1 MHLRLDNVWDYT
13 HTHTRTPWSSRPVSH
28 MAISNHGSGLKPV
41 KTYCPAHRPSSV
53 SELWAALGL
62 TFPCFCRARWN
73 LAGGLEAPTN
83 GFVLLQSRER
93 VLEPPVCISFA
104 LYSYECTSCCACV
117 CARAVVWHFPFI
129 FIPLRNN
136 RPGSFRNDLIAF
148 DLKLMFTDT
157 RTKRCVESTQ
167 CCFHFHLSCSTS
179 RVGVFHG
186 DNSWRPGVCLHVNN
200 TLVYFRTPSCL
211 HSWASIRPQIP
222 SNLK

>member
-83 GFVLLQSRER
+83 GFVLLQSREFSSP
-93 VLEPPVCISFA
+93 LFA
-104 LYSYECTSCCACV
+104 LVLHYTLMSALRVVRV
-117 CARAVVWHFPFI
+117 CAHVQ
-129 FIPLRNN
+129 LC
-136 RPGSFRNDLIAF
+136 
-148 DLKLMFTDT
+148 DT
-157 RTKRCVESTQ
+157 
-167 CCFHFHLSCSTS
+167 FLSTS
-179 RVGVFHG
+179 YLWEIIGPVHLGMTWLL
-186 DNSWRPGVCLHVNN
+186 STW
-200 TLVYFRTPSCL
+200 S
-211 HSWASIRPQIP
+211 
-222 SNLK
+222 